1 MKKIVFQTLLIAAI
15 ICASLGQVYAQQPI
29 PPVCGTSVSDC
40 NSYYLWQCMGNTG
53 LCVASSNCPAPQCQ
67 CTCGPQ
73 TSREER
79 RSHTQN
85 PEQTTN

>member
-15 ICASLGQVYAQQPI
+15 IGASLGQVYAQQPI

-40 NSYYLWQCMGNTG
+40 SSYYMAQCMNANG
-53 LCVASSNCPAPQCQ
+53 LCVANSNCPAPQCQ
-67 CTCGPQ
+67 CECGPQ
-73 TSREER
+73 NSRKEMH
-79 RSHTQN
+79 SHIQN